1 MPTSFSKIATSLRA
15 AFLAALLL
23 TGALAAG
30 QASVLCGASAG
41 KAKAEIRG
49 AVLSLS
55 NQMMQAQWSV
65 AERKLTALTLAVRTT
80 GAEVSLPRVP
90 FSFMCSR
97 HDSRLRECIPELEN
111 ARQVDMGEVARHS
124 ASYLLRGPGAVF
136 DHLET
141 HELQFALLSP
151 NWIPCRAFFS
161 IRYSDATGTAV
172 QVANEAGVDFI

>member
-1 MPTSFSKIATSLRA
+1 M
-15 AFLAALLL
+15 LL
-23 TGALAAG
+23 TGPLAAG
-30 QASVLCGASAG
+30 QASVLYGASAG

-80 GAEVSLPRVP
+80 GAEVSLPHVP
-90 FSFMCSR
+90 FSFMCSG
-97 HDSRLRECIPELEN
+97 HDSRLCECIPKLED
-111 ARQVDMGEVARHS
+111 ARQVDMGEAARYGVS
-124 ASYLLRGPGAVF
+124 AFLRGPDAVC

-141 HELQFALLSP
+141 HELQHALLSP